1 MIEGIHVLNI
11 TEITQPPSW
20 FVGVFVIILLV
31 IAVSFVVCLK
41 ANNDVIGTIFG
52 GITVFGIISLF
63 GILFM
68 TSVEST
74 GRYRYEVT
82 IDPSVTF
89 SEIYE
94 KYDVIEQRGEIWVLE
109 EKEK

>member
-1 MIEGIHVLNI
+1 MIEGIHILNS
-11 TEITQPPSW
+11 TEIMDIPTW
-20 FVGVFVIILLV
+20 AAWL
-31 IAVSFVVCLK
+31 
-41 ANNDVIGTIFG
+41 IFG
-52 GITVFGIISLF
+52 GMLAALF
-63 GILFM
+63 GILIMLAAKKDVVVCIFGIVGM
-68 TSVEST
+68 IGVCTFFCGLSFNPEEPT

-89 SEIYE
+89 SELYE